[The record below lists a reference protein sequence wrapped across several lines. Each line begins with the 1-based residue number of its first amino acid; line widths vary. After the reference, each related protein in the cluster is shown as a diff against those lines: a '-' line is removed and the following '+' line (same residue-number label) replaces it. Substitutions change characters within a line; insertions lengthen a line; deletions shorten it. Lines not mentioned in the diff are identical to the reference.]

1 MEEAQITFNQR
12 IYGKLITIYG
22 RAGDLDQVLSLRAV
36 ANGGVIYQC
45 SSLWFVCRDRQEAI
59 SNEQ

>member
-22 RAGDLDQVLSLRAV
+22 RACDLDQVLSLRAV
-36 ANGGVIYQC
+36 ANGAVI
-45 SSLWFVCRDRQEAI
+45 
-59 SNEQ
+59 